1 MPVWIITA
9 LSTGLVGSLHCL
21 GMCGPLVLGL
31 HGASGQR
38 GAAGWMAKLAYHL
51 SRVLAYALLGAVL
64 GALGAGLALAGW
76 QRALSIGAGLLIL
89 FMAARSG
96 MLDRAQAWLSGVAAR
111 GLAPGMRKARRQGG
125 WSGQAMAGFLNGFLP
140 CGMVYV
146 ALAASAAM
154 ATPLQGALF
163 MGLFGLGTLPA
174 MLAVSLGGQWLGGKA
189 RGRLQPILRGWMLVL
204 GLLLILR
211 GVDLG
216 IPYLSPDLPETVMT
230 EADQVHCCSKPEE

>member
-9 LSTGLVGSLHCL
+9 IGTGLVGSLHCL

-38 GAAGWMAKLAYHL
+38 GVAGWMAKLAYHL
-51 SRVLAYALLGAVL
+51 SRALAYALLGAVL

-89 FMAARSG
+89 LLAARSG
-96 MLDRAQAWLSGVAAR
+96 WLERAQGWLSGVAAR
-111 GLAPGMRKARRQGG
+111 GLAPGMRNARKQGG
-125 WSGQAMAGFLNGFLP
+125 WTGQAMAGFLNGFLP

-154 ATPLQGALF
+154 ATPWQGALF
-163 MGLFGLGTLPA
+163 MALFGLGTIPA
-174 MLAVSLGGQWLGGKA
+174 LFALSIGGQWLGSKA
-189 RGRLQPILRGWMLVL
+189 RGKLQPVLRGWMLVL

-216 IPYLSPDLPETVMT
+216 IPYLSPELPDTVAT
-230 EADQVHCCSKPEE
+230 EVEQVNCCSKPVD